1 MKKNDD
7 VGKSKITNIHEEGQ
21 AYISL
26 KSSALFPRGSHLAFL
41 IAS

>member
-1 MKKNDD
+1 MKNDA
-7 VGKSKITNIHEEGQ
+7 VGKNKRTNIHEEGQ

-26 KSSALFPRGSHLAFL
+26 KCSTLLPRGGHLASL

>member
-1 MKKNDD
+1 MKNDD
-7 VGKSKITNIHEEGQ
+7 VGTNESTNIYEEGQ

-26 KSSALFPRGSHLAFL
+26 KCSALLPRGGHLAFL

>member
-1 MKKNDD
+1 MKNDD
-7 VGKSKITNIHEEGQ
+7 VGKNKSTNIHEEGQ

-26 KSSALFPRGSHLAFL
+26 KYSALLPRGGHLASL